1 MKKKSVIFLILG
13 ILSTVF
19 IFSNSCTTAEISS
32 EQSGRIVNLLS
43 RIMDCDTDILTV
55 IVRKLAH
62 MFEFFLQSLAVCL
75 FIGSLGKFPKYVIY
89 TLFTGLLT
97 ACTDEFLQLFF
108 DGRGSMVSDVFIDF
122 SGTIIGA
129 IIYFIIYTIIKKTH
143 TKKKMPAA

>member
-32 EQSGRIVNLLS
+32 EQSGRIVDFVSQIVN
-43 RIMDCDTDILTV
+43 CDTDILTV
-55 IVRKLAH
+55 IVRKSAH

-75 FIGSLGKFPKYVIY
+75 FIDSLGKFPKYVIY

-122 SGTIIGA
+122 SGTIIGT
-129 IIYFIIYTIIKKTH
+129 IIYFIIYTIIKKTYM
-143 TKKKMPAA
+143 KKKMPAA